1 MLYPTKFFIAAA
13 IIAVQALPSK
23 ALLEDKGYAGLFASV
38 LLYQGIAGKINDI
51 TRIKSVMGDRV
62 TWRESKSGNGREVFY
77 QSEQSL
83 MDHERAEALEFSVVL
98 SDRSD
103 RSTGTATDDIL
114 TRAIMAFNTRE
125 VCYDAPALSMD
136 LHKRFESYA
145 DKIDVYSKA
154 YIINS
159 SRFSKMVVAVTV
171 LDGSQQCIS
180 QFSIIE
186 YKLPNNQQS
195 Q

>member
-1 MLYPTKFFIAAA
+1 MLYHTKLFIAVA

-23 ALLEDKGYAGLFASV
+23 ALLEDKGYAGRFASV

-51 TRIKSVMGDRV
+51 TRVKSIMGDRV
-62 TWRESKSGNGREVFY
+62 TWRESKSVNGREIFY

-83 MDHERAEALEFSVVL
+83 MDHERAEALEFSIVL

-103 RSTGTATDDIL
+103 RNTGTVTDDIL
-114 TRAIMAFNTRE
+114 TRAIMTFNTRK

-154 YIINS
+154 YTINS
-159 SRFSKMVVAVTV
+159 SRFLKTVAAITV
-171 LDGSQQCIS
+171 LNELQQCIS

-186 YKLPNNQQS
+186 YELSHNQQS